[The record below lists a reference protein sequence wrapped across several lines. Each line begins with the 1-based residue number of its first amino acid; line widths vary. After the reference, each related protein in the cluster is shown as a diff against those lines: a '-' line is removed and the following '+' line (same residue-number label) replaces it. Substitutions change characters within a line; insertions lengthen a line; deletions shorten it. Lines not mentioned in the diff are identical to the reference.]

1 MCWFH
6 NHTGQPAIT
15 TQVKYY
21 LYIFFVIFLIG
32 TLFLAPL
39 STWNV
44 TLLGSFPA
52 IYSNS
57 EWWGCCIRAAL
68 LSEKIMRSLQ
78 PVRLNSVT
86 TCPFSTV
93 QVVKLELG
101 TLEKPARARK
111 QIPPT
116 PLQDFLP
123 PKRKRTAWLHW
134 LPYCPQLIHAVCVWA
149 AECLHATI
157 VETRAK

>member
-15 TQVKYY
+15 IQVKYY

-101 TLEKPARARK
+101 KLEKPARARK
-111 QIPPT
+111 QIPRLPSRTSSPQNASALPDYTDCPT
-116 PLQDFLP
+116 ALSSYMLYVCERQNV
-123 PKRKRTAWLHW
+123 
-134 LPYCPQLIHAVCVWA
+134 YMPQL
-149 AECLHATI
+149 
-157 VETRAK
+157 